1 MSQILKLAAFC
12 IILFFACN
20 NWAKAQFT
28 PNAAE
33 FAKQITAQY
42 SQVTMRED
50 MRAELDELIANIGSG
65 RVSDDKLQQ
74 IVAQCNDM
82 QSRKMR
88 NVPHFSDY
96 YLTINGFIKSGNF
109 DKKFNEWQ
117 IIVKDITTRL
127 EKSKTGNLEKFLDF
141 SRSFFNGYI
150 LYDSPGKSWGVQTAD
165 YTFKN
170 DEGKPSVSFTNARLL
185 GYAPK
190 DTIYIQNTSG
200 TYFPFDAKWQAS
212 GGRIT
217 WDKVLLDPN
226 TVYADLPAYNV
237 DMTRAEFVVPN
248 ATFYHKKLFSTG
260 IKGVITDKLSA
271 RVEGEFI
278 YPQFESD
285 DLGLTLKNLCPN
297 SEFKSGFAIRGND
310 VYSYGTNE
318 KPAQLTFYDDK
329 GKTRLLSARAK
340 GFKVKNNNQIV
351 SMNTSASIYFA
362 GDSIYHPRVNL
373 HYNAT
378 TRELRL
384 VRESNASS
392 RIAFMSSFHKFE
404 ANVDAV
410 EWTLGKPVV
419 DFKMT
424 SELKNL
430 RVVFESYDMYD
441 QDRMRSYN
449 AISQHDP
456 ISKLADYANNGQF
469 DVPAGDYAAYLNSN
483 FKRGEDI
490 LNLLFRLV
498 EDGFIYYYT
507 ETDMIHVREKAQH
520 YDLSRRKKKD
530 FDRIALISE
539 GETQN
544 AQLDFSNNNELI
556 VTGVKSIG
564 LSDSQRVVI
573 YPTKGIVRAQ
583 KNRDMDVN
591 GTVVAGSV
599 DLAGKNFG
607 FKYDPFFIKMDTVA
621 QMQVY
626 VDTRNKRFEHITPVD
641 GVLAPISTLIQ
652 NARGNLYIDEA
663 NNKSGREKYPSYP
676 RFEST
681 GNAYL
686 YYNSKKLYNGAYKA
700 DTFHFKLNPFNF
712 EDLDEIQP
720 ENLVFPGTMITGNIF
735 PPFEQTT
742 TLQDDLSLGFVKNT
756 PASGMPT
763 YKKGNFSGTLSMSNK
778 GLIGEGM
785 IEYMAAKI
793 TAKDFIFLPDSMM
806 TEADSFHQDRK
817 IVKGIEFPSAH
828 NGKVRIKWLPSG
840 DSMLVYMKTRPF
852 LMFEDKVSLKGNL
865 LVTDKGLKGAGTM
878 NWSEASIRSDEFFYT
893 SGTFKADS
901 SDVSIKNKDAA
912 KVAFDSYNVK
922 SRVDMDKYLGEFLAN
937 GPSIPINLP
946 YNQYK
951 TNASEFYW
959 LMNDKL
965 INIRMPEDENLAY
978 FTSTHPD
985 QGNLKFKASG
995 AVVNLAENTV
1005 KVDGIPYITVAD
1017 AKIRPADTQVFID
1030 RDAQIRT
1037 LEKALIVAD
1046 STNEYHKITDA
1057 TINIKSANEFSG
1069 KGEYKYRGKN
1079 MKKQSIFFDNITTKE
1094 DEEKAGRWYT
1104 VASTVMPEEQGFK
1117 LNNNINF
1124 KGDIFL
1130 DSRQKFLIYDG
1141 FAKLDLQSK
1150 DVIDMQWFKFKDQ
1163 IDPENI
1169 QIDVSVPIGEHA
1181 DTLSFGLAQ
1190 DMHNLDLYPTFL
1202 TKKRTPLDK
1211 FVFRATGDLASNNE
1225 NNTYRVGTVER
1236 LEGKVEQGNVFT
1248 LQDAQG
1254 KVQANGKFTMGE
1266 AWGAVDVAMAGQGE
1280 HDTKTG
1286 VFEFKNMVLGLGFM
1300 FDKKLWAMVADGVRS
1315 FNSEAQQ
1322 IDYTSG
1328 DNFYKSAVQLVEKG
1342 YIGDLKGM
1350 MSRQGY
1356 MSERIKGLNQDLI
1369 IANLNMVWDTSLRT
1383 FVSKGRFGLAFCGEQ
1398 YVNRMVDGFVEFGI
1412 RQTGDFLNIYI
1423 ETDKNAEGKKQWYYF
1438 TYKKGQMQVVSSEMP
1453 FVQAIVDTPEK
1464 KRLKEDKATGSIYT
1478 YGLCPMLKRNQFL
1491 SVMRGDQFNEA
1502 PEGQPM
1508 LNPDGTPIINPTLP
1522 TNPDGTPITNPEG
1535 QPMLNPDG
1543 TPMLNPDGTPMTNPD
1558 QTPPTTNPDGTPIE
1572 PKGDDK

>member
-1 MSQILKLAAFC
+1 MQQAPKFATLLLASLLC
-12 IILFFACN
+12 TLLPVSLH
-20 NWAKAQFT
+20 AQFT
-28 PNAAE
+28 ANAAE
-33 FAKQITAQY
+33 FARQIEAQY
-42 SQVTMRED
+42 AQVTMRED
-50 MRAELDELIANIGSG
+50 MRAELDEFITNVGSG
-65 RVSDDKLQQ
+65 RIADDKLKE
-74 IVAQCNDM
+74 IVAQCNEM
-82 QSRKMR
+82 QTRKMR

-96 YLTINGFIKSGNF
+96 YQTLNGFIKSGNF
-109 DKKFNEWQ
+109 DRKFGEWQ
-117 IIVKDITTRL
+117 NIVKDVTARL
-127 EKSKTGNLEKFLDF
+127 EKGKTGNLEKFLSF

-150 LYDSPGKSWGVQTAD
+150 LYDAPGKSWAVQTSD
-165 YTFKN
+165 YSFRN
-170 DEGKPSVSFTNARLL
+170 DNGNPSVSFINARLL
-185 GYAPK
+185 AYAPK
-190 DTIYIQNTSG
+190 DTIAIQNTSG
-200 TYFPFDAKWQAS
+200 TYFPFDAKWQAT

-217 WDKVLLDPN
+217 WDRVLLDPN
-226 TVYADLPAYNV
+226 TVYAELPAYNV
-237 DMTRAEFVVPN
+237 DMTRAEFVVSD
-248 ATFYHKKLFSTG
+248 ATFYHKKIFNRGL
-260 IKGVITDKLSA
+260 KGTVTDKLSA
-271 RVEGEFI
+271 RVGGEFI

-285 DLGLTLKNLCPN
+285 ELNLVMKNLCPH
-297 SEFKSGFAIRGND
+297 SEFRSGFAIRGND

-318 KPAQLTFYDDK
+318 MPSRLNFYTDDDK
-329 GKTRLLSARAK
+329 TILLTARAT
-340 GFKVKNNNQIV
+340 GFKVKENNEIV
-351 SMNTSASIYFA
+351 SNNTAASIYFA

-373 HYNAT
+373 HYNMG
-378 TRELRL
+378 RKDLRL
-384 VRESNASS
+384 VRDGKASS

-410 EWTLGKPVV
+410 EWTLGKPVI

-430 RVVFESYDMYD
+430 RVVFESYDLYD

-449 AISQHDP
+449 MYSQHDP

-469 DVPAGDYAAYLNSN
+469 DVPAADFAAYLNSN
-483 FKRGEDI
+483 FKKSDDI
-490 LNLLFRLV
+490 LNLIFRLV
-498 EDGFIYYYT
+498 EDGFIYFYP
-507 ETDMIHVREKAQH
+507 ETDIIHVREKAQH

-539 GETQN
+539 SETQN
-544 AQLDFSNNNELI
+544 AQLDMGNHELI
-556 VTGVKSIG
+556 VTGVKSVG

-583 KNRDMDVN
+583 RNRDMDVN

-607 FKYDPFFIKMDTVA
+607 FKYDPFLIKMDTVD

-641 GVLAPISTLIQ
+641 GTLAPISTLIQ

-686 YYNSKKLYNGAYKA
+686 YYNSKKLYGGAYKK

-735 PPFEQTT
+735 PAFEQTT
-742 TLQDDLSLGFVKNT
+742 SLQDDLSLGFVKNT
-756 PASGMPT
+756 PAQGMPT
-763 YKKGNFSGTLSMSNK
+763 YKKGTFNGTISMSNK
-778 GLIGEGM
+778 GLIGEGL
-785 IEYMAAKI
+785 IDYMAAKI
-793 TAKDFIFLPDSMM
+793 SAKEFIFLPDSMM
-806 TEADSFHQDRK
+806 TEADSFYQERK
-817 IVKGIEFPSAH
+817 TVKGIEFPSAH

-865 LVTDKGLKGAGTM
+865 LVTDKGLKGKGTM
-878 NWSEASIRSDEFFYT
+878 NWSEASIRSDEFAYT

-901 SDVSIKNKDAA
+901 SDVAIKNKDAA

-946 YNQYK
+946 YNQFK

-985 QGNLKFKASG
+985 QGGLKFKASG
-995 AVVNLAENTV
+995 SVVNLAENTV

-1030 RDAQIRT
+1030 QDAQIRT

-1057 TINIKSANEFSG
+1057 TINIKSINEFSG

-1079 MKKQSIFFDNITTKE
+1079 MKKQSIFFDNIATTEDQEKE
-1094 DEEKAGRWYT
+1094 GRWYT
-1104 VASTVMPEEQGFK
+1104 VASTVMPEDQGFK

-1124 KGDIFL
+1124 KGNIFL

-1141 FAKLDLQSK
+1141 FAKLDLLSK
-1150 DVIDMQWFKFKDQ
+1150 NAIDVQWFKFKDQ

-1169 QIDVSVPIGEHA
+1169 QIDVRNPVGEHA
-1181 DTLSFGLAQ
+1181 DTLTFGISQ
-1190 DMHNLDLYPTFL
+1190 DMFNLELYPTFL

-1211 FVFRATGDLASNNE
+1211 YVFRATGDLASSNE
-1225 NNTYRVGTVER
+1225 TNTYRVGSVEK
-1236 LEGKVEQGNVFT
+1236 LEGKTEQGDVLT
-1248 LQDAQG
+1248 LQDAQSRVEADG
-1254 KVQANGKFTMGE
+1254 RFTMGDN
-1266 AWGAVDVAMAGQGE
+1266 WGLVDVALAGHAD

-1286 VFEFKNMVLGLGFM
+1286 SFDFKNMVLGVGFM
-1300 FDKKLWAMVADGVRS
+1300 FDKKLMAMVGDAVRS

-1328 DNFYKSAVQLVEKG
+1328 GNFYKSAVELVEKG
-1342 YIGDLKGM
+1342 YVGDLKGM
-1350 MSRQGY
+1350 MNRQGY
-1356 MSERIKGLNQDLI
+1356 LSQRIKGLDQDLI

-1383 FVSKGRFGLAFCGEQ
+1383 FVSRGRFGLAFCGDQ

-1412 RQTGDFLNIYI
+1412 RQTGDFFNIYI
-1423 ETDKNAEGKKQWYYF
+1423 ETDKNAEGKKQWFYF
-1438 TYKKGQMQVVSSEMP
+1438 TYKKGQMQVLSSEMP
-1453 FVQAIVDTPEK
+1453 FVQGVVDISEK
-1464 KRLKEDKATGSIYT
+1464 KRIKEGKDGQVYT
-1478 YGLCPMLKRNQFL
+1478 YSLCPMLKRNQFL
-1491 SVMRGDQFNEA
+1491 AVMRGDQFNEA
-1502 PEGQPM
+1502 PPTPPSG
-1508 LNPDGTPIINPTLP
+1508 DGT
-1522 TNPDGTPITNPEG
+1522 
-1535 QPMLNPDG
+1535 PMLNPDG
-1543 TPMLNPDGTPMTNPD
+1543 TPMLNPDGTPMMAPPD
-1558 QTPPTTNPDGTPIE
+1558 QPATNPDGTPIT
-1572 PKGDDK
+1572 PPTGDGE